1 MTSHEEKEINNIDIE
16 IKKLETEKF
25 FLFIVIFFKK
35 TKELMFK
42 NNIENIV
49 LYRESNKN
57 IYQINDLNLKYK
69 KNSDEWVKYRVNQA
83 FEEFNIKMPEGWYI
97 VQYKS
102 SLKADEF
109 NFTKDLLFDEFL
121 KKCFPPKYAIIFLND
136 KIEKQ
141 LPLKDDPEIRKI
153 KL

>member
-16 IKKLETEKF
+16 IKKLETEKI
-25 FLFIVIFFKK
+25 FLFIAIFFKK

-49 LYRESNKN
+49 LYRESNKD

-141 LPLKDDPEIRKI
+141 LPLKDEPETRKI

>member
-16 IKKLETEKF
+16 IKKLETEKI
-25 FLFIVIFFKK
+25 FLFIAIFFKK

-49 LYRESNKN
+49 LYRESNKG

-141 LPLKDDPEIRKI
+141 LPLKDEPEAKKMKI
-153 KL
+153 